1 MPSESIQVRMGLDA
15 RPFQAGLTKS
25 KAAAMQFQQGLNKLG
40 MGVGVLG
47 LVALAKKAAD
57 AAAELKRTGE
67 AVGLTV
73 EEVQSLGF
81 AASQNGSSIGEMNKA
96 LTRLSVNLGKANA
109 GEAEAIRKF
118 EDYGIAIRDAEGNL
132 LSTSNVLDQIANRIQ
147 AAGGGADAAAIAF
160 ELLGKSGVGLVQTLG
175 DGAEGL
181 EKLKRLAMESGDV
194 ISTEANDAIVE
205 LTDTLNRGLGGALSF
220 VTDKIGKMILGLK
233 QLSVFAGELTSSVN
247 IQDLAAAINNPI
259 KALSVL
265 AQMREN
271 TAGAFNAA
279 AQVAQQENAAAAIQV
294 QVRNFEKLA
303 PTLNKIANLEQKR
316 REQLESS
323 SEKISRLKSEEKEL
337 AELLKDKT
345 DDQIRSDE
353 LLAKIKLDL
362 LEKTAEREKAVTA
375 QKERQNALQQQSMQ
389 LQKQLASQQR
399 SLAQS
404 KQDRSLFTLEE
415 LAGYN
420 LNGFGSADVLEDARK
435 ARQVLALQTQAES
448 ARFDFGNVERS
459 RELFGQADA
468 IRKTISNL
476 KSTER
481 PFANMEEGIKSMRE
495 QIAAL
500 NEKAAGEGIILKK
513 VVLQ

>member
-1 MPSESIQVRMGLDA
+1 MASESILVRMGLDA

-25 KAAAMQFQQGLNKLG
+25 KAAATQFQQGLNKLG
-40 MGVGVLG
+40 IGVGVLG
-47 LVALAKKAAD
+47 LVALAGKAAD

-81 AASQNGSSIGEMNKA
+81 AASQNGSSIEEMNKA

-118 EDYGIAIRDAEGNL
+118 EDYGIAIKDAEGNL
-132 LSTSNVLDQIANRIQ
+132 LSTSAVLDQIANRIQ

-181 EKLKRLAMESGDV
+181 EQLKRLAMESGDV

-220 VTDKIGKMILGLK
+220 ITDKIGKMILGLK
-233 QLSVFAGELTSSVN
+233 QMSVFAGELTSGIN
-247 IQDLAAAINNPI
+247 IGDLAAAMNNPL

-265 AQMREN
+265 AKMREN
-271 TAGAFNAA
+271 TDGAFNSAA
-279 AQVAQQENAAAAIQV
+279 RVAQQENSAAAIQA

-303 PTLNKIANLEQKR
+303 PTLNKIAKLEQKR
-316 REQLESS
+316 REELESS
-323 SEKISRLKSEEKEL
+323 SDKIARLKSEEEEL
-337 AELLKDKT
+337 ADLLKDKT
-345 DDQIRSDE
+345 EDQIRNDE
-353 LLAKIKLDL
+353 ILAKMKLDL
-362 LEKTAEREKAVTA
+362 LEKTEEREKAVTA
-375 QKERQNALQQQSMQ
+375 QKERQNALQQQANQ
-389 LQKQLASQQR
+389 LQQQLVNQQR
-399 SLAQS
+399 SLAQT
-404 KQDRSLFTLEE
+404 KGDRSLFTLEE

-420 LNGFGSADVLEDARK
+420 LNGFGSADVLEDAQK
-435 ARQVLALQTQAES
+435 ARQVLALQQQAES

-459 RELFGQADA
+459 KELFSQADA
-468 IRKTISNL
+468 IRKTITNL

-481 PFANMEEGIKSMRE
+481 PFANMEEGIKSMKE
-495 QIAAL
+495 QIATL
-500 NEKAAGEGIILKK
+500 VEKAAGEGIILKK